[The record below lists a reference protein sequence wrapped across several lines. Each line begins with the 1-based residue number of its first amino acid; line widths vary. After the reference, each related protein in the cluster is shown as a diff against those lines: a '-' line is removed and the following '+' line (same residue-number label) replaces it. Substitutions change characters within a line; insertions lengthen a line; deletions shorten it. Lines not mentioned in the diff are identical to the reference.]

1 MKYAALC
8 ALLLFVAV
16 ELEAAAP
23 ASQKP
28 QLPFSITT
36 RLDRTAIWVGDS
48 LEYTIQVIHP
58 RSVQFV
64 VDDLKKEN
72 LALPPFVLRTVRAEE
87 RDWRDDKKLF
97 EVILL
102 LTTYESGKSE
112 LVVPPVALYYFRRD
126 GSVSEKEARAQ
137 AIRIPPQKI
146 ALRSTLPGGQ
156 PRLREFKQIQ
166 PVEPTYAIGA
176 LVLGLIGMG
185 FVGSRVT
192 ARLWHAVHRDKVVR
206 RPVSRRV
213 RQRWVHEGL
222 QRIRQMAKEPPKDP
236 QAFYAEIGQFMRQY
250 LTEWLD
256 VEARGLTPVEAEQA
270 LHAAGYNGAFA
281 QRVRTVLEQCEEAQ
295 YGKRDGGPAANGQ
308 HQASLL
314 DSLEQTTKMTP
325 RAR

>member
-1 MKYAALC
+1 MKCAALC

-16 ELEAAAP
+16 ELEAAP
-23 ASQKP
+23 ASQKG

-72 LALPPFVLRTVRAEE
+72 LSLPPFVLRAIRAEE

-97 EVILL
+97 EVVLL
-102 LTTYESGKSE
+102 LTTYESGKPE

-126 GSVSEKEARAQ
+126 GTEKEARAQ

-156 PRLREFKQIQ
+156 AKLREFKQVH
-166 PVEPTYAIGA
+166 PVDPTYAIGA

-185 FVGSRVT
+185 FVGSRVA
-192 ARLWHAVHRDKVVR
+192 ARLWHAVHRDKVIK
-206 RPVSRRV
+206 RPVSRRM
-213 RQRWVHEGL
+213 RERWLKEGL
-222 QRIRQMAKEPPKDP
+222 QRIRQMAKEPAKDSP
-236 QAFYAEIGQFMRQY
+236 IFYAEIGQFVRQY

-256 VEARGLTPVEAEQA
+256 VEARGLTPGEAEQA
-270 LHAAGYNGAFA
+270 LQAAGCNGAFA
-281 QRVRTVLEQCEEAQ
+281 QRVRTVLEQCEAAQ
-295 YGKRDGGPAANGQ
+295 YGKRDGSPPGNDQ
-308 HQASLL
+308 QASLI
-314 DSLEQTTKMTP
+314 DSLEQAIKMSP

>member
-1 MKYAALC
+1 MKCGGLC
-8 ALLLFVAV
+8 ALFLLIAV
-16 ELEAAAP
+16 ELAAAA

-28 QLPFSITT
+28 PLPFSITT

-64 VDDLKKEN
+64 VDDLKKES
-72 LALPPFVLRTVRAEE
+72 LSLPPFVLRGVRAEE
-87 RDWRDDKKLF
+87 RDWRDDRKLF
-97 EVILL
+97 EVVLL
-102 LTTYESGKSE
+102 LTTYESGKPD

-126 GSVSEKEARAQ
+126 GTVSEKEARAQ

-156 PRLREFKQIQ
+156 PRLREFKQLQ

-192 ARLWHAVHRDKVVR
+192 ARLWHAAHRDKVIK
-206 RPVSRRV
+206 RPVGRRV
-213 RQRWVHEGL
+213 RERWVHEGL
-222 QRIRQMAKEPPKDP
+222 QRIRQMAKEPSKEP
-236 QAFYAEIGQFMRQY
+236 QAFYAEIGYFMRQY
-250 LTEWLD
+250 LTEWLG
-256 VEARGLTPVEAEQA
+256 VESRGLTPVEAEQA
-270 LHAAGYNGAFA
+270 LQAAGYNGTFA
-281 QRVRTVLEQCEEAQ
+281 QRVRTVLEQCEEVQ
-295 YGKRDGGPAANGQ
+295 YSKKDGEPANNGQ
-308 HQASLL
+308 RQASLL
-314 DSLEQTTKMTP
+314 DSLEQATKMAP

>member
-1 MKYAALC
+1 MKCAALC

-16 ELEAAAP
+16 ELEAAP

-28 QLPFSITT
+28 QLPFSVTT

-64 VDDLKKEN
+64 MDDLKKES
-72 LALPPFVLRTVRAEE
+72 LALPPFVLRAVRAEE

-97 EVILL
+97 EVVLL

-112 LVVPPVALYYFRRD
+112 LVIPPVALYYFRRE
-126 GSVSEKEARAQ
+126 GAVSEKEARAQ
-137 AIRIPPQKI
+137 AIRIAPQKI
-146 ALRSTLPGGQ
+146 ALRSTLSGGQ
-156 PRLREFKQIQ
+156 PRLREFKQIHS
-166 PVEPTYAIGA
+166 VNPTQAIGA

-185 FVGSRVT
+185 FVGSRVV
-192 ARLWHAVHRDKVVR
+192 ARLWHAVHRDKAIK

-213 RQRWVHEGL
+213 RARWIHEGL
-222 QRIRQMAKEPPKDP
+222 QHIRQMAKDPPKDP
-236 QAFYAEIGQFMRQY
+236 QTFYAETGYFMRQY

-270 LHAAGYNGAFA
+270 LQAAGCNGAFA

-295 YGKRDGGPAANGQ
+295 YGKREGSPPGNDPY
-308 HQASLL
+308 QALL
-314 DSLEQTTKMTP
+314 DSLEQAIKMAP